1 MKSKAH
7 IILLMLGMLIFM
19 PSISFSQK
27 SDSLHILNKIWE
39 YRRNFAHDV
48 EGETPNVYMRYTIN
62 TERRNPTLFLVPT
75 LYSIAKGDRK
85 FISES
90 YGKYLFEDE
99 YNFSIKR
106 QIVCGTIP
114 HNRQVSSTLT
124 KYLTPNI
131 YGMSLYKERLLSPFH
146 RTNHIYYRYKIYD
159 VDNHIA
165 HVSFRPKLDNT
176 QLVKGNAVVDVN
188 SGRILSVV
196 FDGEYD
202 MLKFHVDLVQGTDD
216 TNSILPLRCKTDVQ
230 FKFLG
235 NRMKSSFLSTYHCP
249 TTLPNSLDD
258 VNDRSR
264 MDTLRT
270 IELNNEEKEIYQ
282 NYDERREQAKK
293 EAEKEAEKAISDS
306 ITNSKKNLGDFL
318 WDIGDHLVTSTYADA
333 GAASLHLSPI
343 LNPQY
348 ISYSHSRG
356 LSYRIQLGVKYS
368 WNKKRYLT
376 FQPRLGYNFKI
387 KQFYFNAPLRMN
399 YNPKRNGYAEIVW
412 ANGNRISN
420 SSVLEAITKAHA
432 DTIDFS
438 GQELDYFTD
447 NYVKAV
453 NNVVAFDWLEIM
465 TGIVYHIRRP
475 VNVKGMQQENMP
487 IVYRSFAPLLTLH
500 ISPWRKGPYFT
511 FNYERAI
518 KGIFRSNLD
527 YERIEMDISHKFK
540 LSRMRLINLRGGCG
554 FYTNQNTSY
563 FLDYT
568 NFHDENLPDGW
579 DDDWTGQ
586 FQLLDSRWYN
596 TSKYYLRA
604 HASFESPML
613 MMSFLPLLG
622 RYIETERIY
631 LSMLSIQNTRAY
643 SEVGYAI
650 STRFISIGAFA
661 SFLNTQFQDIGFKFT
676 FELFR
681 KW

>member
-1 MKSKAH
+1 MKSRAH

-19 PSISFSQK
+19 PSISFSQE
-27 SDSLHILNKIWE
+27 SDTLHILNKIWE

-90 YGKYLFEDE
+90 YGKFLFDDE
-99 YNFSIKR
+99 YNYDIKR
-106 QIVCGTIP
+106 QIISGTIP
-114 HNRQVSSTLT
+114 HNRQVSSTLI

-131 YGMSLYKERLLSPFH
+131 YGMTLYKDHQLSPFH
-146 RTNHIYYRYKIYD
+146 RTNRKYYRYKIYD
-159 VDNHIA
+159 VDRQYA
-165 HVSFRPKLDNT
+165 HLSFRPKLDNT
-176 QLVKGNAVVDVN
+176 QLVKGHAVVDVN
-188 SGRILSVV
+188 SGRIVSVTY
-196 FDGEYD
+196 DGEYD
-202 MLKFHVDLVQGTDD
+202 MIKFHVDLMQGTDD
-216 TNSILPLRCKTDVQ
+216 TYSTLPQRCKTDLQ

-249 TTLPNSLDD
+249 TTLPDSLDH

-264 MDTLRT
+264 METLRT
-270 IELNNEEKEIYQ
+270 IELNHEEQEIYHK
-282 NYDERREQAKK
+282 YDERRQQAEQ
-293 EAEKEAEKAISDS
+293 EAARDTIVNTKR
-306 ITNSKKNLGDFL
+306 NFGDVL

-333 GAASLHLSPI
+333 GGASLHLSPI

-356 LSYRIQLGVKYS
+356 LSYRIQLGIKYR
-368 WNKKRYLT
+368 WNKNRYLT
-376 FQPRLGYNFKI
+376 FEPRLGYNFKI
-387 KQFYFNAPLRMN
+387 KQFFFHAPLRMN
-399 YNPKRNGYAEIVW
+399 YNPKRHGYAEIVW

-432 DTIDFS
+432 DSIDFS

-475 VNVKGMQQENMP
+475 VNVKGMQEEDMP
-487 IVYRSFAPLLTLH
+487 TVYRSFAPLLTLH

-518 KGIFRSNLD
+518 KGIFSSNLG
-527 YERIEMDISHKFK
+527 YERIEMDVSHKFK
-540 LSRMRLINLRGGCG
+540 LSRMRLVNLRGGCG
-554 FYTNQNTSY
+554 FYTDKKTSY

-568 NFHDENLPDGW
+568 NFHDENLPEGW

-596 TSKYYLRA
+596 TSNYYLRA
-604 HASFESPML
+604 HASYESPL
-613 MMSFLPLLG
+613 LLLSFLPFVG
-622 RYIETERIY
+622 RYVETERIY
-631 LSMLSIQNTRAY
+631 LSTLSIQNTRAY
-643 SEVGYAI
+643 SEIGYGI
-650 STRFISIGAFA
+650 STRFLSIGAFA
-661 SFLNTQFQDIGFKFT
+661 SFLNTQFQDFGFKFT